1 MAYARRTARCGCGWR
16 KGEALGDD
24 RYGAPR
30 FADQVAVVSGSTS
43 DPSIGRSCAF
53 RLAREGAAVVVN
65 GRSAAAVTATVE
77 EMAGDG
83 LRAVGVSGPAEDEGV
98 AASMVAAAIDA
109 FGRIDLV
116 VNTVGG
122 AAHQGTVLTM
132 DRASY
137 LDTLA
142 INTWPAVAL
151 VQAAMH
157 AGLADGGGAVVFI
170 SSNTVNM
177 TTPAMIAYKSG
188 KAALNALTT
197 TLARDLGPQGVRVN
211 GVAPGLTMTTA
222 TRPFWEA
229 DGGSGAGSQLVL
241 GRLPRAD
248 DIANVTAFLLSS
260 DAAMV
265 TGTTIDVDAGTSLIV
280 GWSPFMT
287 QPTRGE

>member
-1 MAYARRTARCGCGWR
+1 M
-16 KGEALGDD
+16 GDD

-30 FADQVAVVSGSTS
+30 FAGQVAVVSGSTS
-43 DPSIGRSCAF
+43 DPSIGRSCAL
-53 RLAREGAAVVVN
+53 RLAREGAAVIVN
-65 GRSAAAVTATVE
+65 GRSAAAVVATVK
-77 EMAGDG
+77 EMEGEG
-83 LRAVGVSGPAEDEGV
+83 LRVAGVSGSMEDEGV
-98 AASMVAAAIDA
+98 AARMVAAAVES

-122 AAHQGTVLTM
+122 ATHQGTVLTM
-132 DRASY
+132 DRDSY

-142 INTWPAVAL
+142 LNTWPAVAL
-151 VQAAMH
+151 VQAAMR
-157 AGLADGGGAVVFI
+157 AGLAAGTAPDRRGAVVFI

-177 TTPAMIAYKSG
+177 TTPSMVAYKSG

-222 TRPFWEA
+222 TRAFWEA

-241 GRLPRAD
+241 GRLPSAD

-280 GWSPFMT
+280 GWSPMMT
-287 QPTRGE
+287 PPARGE